1 MEGLVKL
8 SPVASDED
16 LRCLRQLYDQVDSHV
31 RALQA
36 LGIDKDS
43 YGKLLVPLLLEKI
56 PMELHLIISR
66 NIDTSEWDLET
77 LLLTVILKSE
87 SISKTP
93 KKQHQNPQFK
103 GRKNIPGTT
112 AALVSPTEKPVS
124 CTYCRKEHP
133 SAHCTTITDINAR
146 KTLLRQQGW
155 CYICLRRN
163 HLAKTCC
170 SNVTC
175 HSCSG
180 RHHQSICGNTKPKDP
195 PLNTASK
202 GAIYLKNQ
210 LNPPHLQRIPPPLQ
224 LTQIVR
230 HLYFCKP
237 QSHWCQELTLILIW
251 RLQ

>member
-8 SPVASDED
+8 SPIASDED
-16 LRCLRQLYDQVDSHV
+16 LRRLRQLYDQVESHV

-66 NIDTSEWDLET
+66 KIDTSEWDLET
-77 LLLTVILKSE
+77 LLE
-87 SISKTP
+87 SFDNEIEARERCEVMTSKPP

-103 GRKNIPGTT
+103 GGKNIPGTT

-146 KTLLRQQGW
+146 KIGTQRVHVVSLVLALVLNLPHIIWKKLR
-155 CYICLRRN
+155 ISR
-163 HLAKTCC
+163 KVC
-170 SNVTC
+170 S
-175 HSCSG
+175 
-180 RHHQSICGNTKPKDP
+180 
-195 PLNTASK
+195 
-202 GAIYLKNQ
+202 
-210 LNPPHLQRIPPPLQ
+210 
-224 LTQIVR
+224 
-230 HLYFCKP
+230 
-237 QSHWCQELTLILIW
+237 
-251 RLQ
+251 